1 MNVLPFQRAWGKA
14 KNCQSPWLSEK
25 VWILVDVVTN
35 VRIDSVSIA
44 ADPSPSL
51 APFLAKVLTLEL
63 TPTAKING
71 NGSFLVAKSD
81 SFFFFSVRVVTA
93 CRSWQ
98 SDLACLSPVSRS
110 TDHIADSCTHDLL
123 AGFLRSHW

>member
-1 MNVLPFQRAWGKA
+1 M
-14 KNCQSPWLSEK
+14 
-25 VWILVDVVTN
+25 
-35 VRIDSVSIA
+35 SIA

-63 TPTAKING
+63 TPTANG

-81 SFFFFSVRVVTA
+81 SFLSVRVVTG

-123 AGFLRSHW
+123 AGSLGSHW